1 MSGQQKLYAF
11 VSVVTAIAH
20 IASDSSDHTD
30 HPKNHGEKIN
40 LEPMNDNGNTP
51 LHLAAAGNHKDC
63 IETLLKHG
71 AVPLKN
77 KDLLTPLQVAGAFLH
92 ETV

>member
-1 MSGQQKLYAF
+1 
-11 VSVVTAIAH
+11 
-20 IASDSSDHTD
+20 
-30 HPKNHGEKIN
+30 
-40 LEPMNDNGNTP
+40 MNDNGNTP

-92 ETV
+92 VTNGVTFLDFLTVLH